1 MNSSTQGMKKL
12 ITNKLSKIDPLL
24 IEGFI
29 LDNYGIKTNVVIK
42 DNLPMIKTY
51 NHLSLFSII
60 KKIRLNF
67 SFSVHHKYDKN
78 EYIII
83 LHEKY

>member
-1 MNSSTQGMKKL
+1 MDLKL
-12 ITNKLSKIDPLL
+12 WQDKDLANIDPLI

-29 LDNYGIKTNVVIK
+29 LENYGIKTDVVLK
-42 DNLPMIKTY
+42 DNFPIIKIY